1 MKIKYS
7 ALPFLLLFFAI
18 SHTILGQK
26 QYVAADT
33 NNSDVANK
41 ITLMFVG
48 DIMQHM
54 PQINSAKVGNDEYDY
69 NDCFKYVKPLLS
81 DADFTIVN
89 LETTLADKPYSGYP
103 QFSAPDAIV
112 PALINSGV
120 DIIST
125 ANNHSCDKGAKGIKR
140 TIAILDSLQV
150 ERIGTYL
157 DYSDKYDNH
166 PLIINKNDIKIA
178 LLNYT
183 YGTNGLPVPNPHLV
197 NLIHYDSIRNDI
209 ETAKLLRP
217 DKIIVYIHWGTEYQL
232 LPDSSQIKTAKFLF
246 DNGVDIIIG
255 SHPHVVQ
262 PMVWHKRNIINDRD
276 NLVVWSLGNF
286 VSNQRKINTDGGA
299 LVKIEIEKK
308 GNLSYIKNANY
319 YLTWV
324 NIITDTNSKKYNVL
338 PSWYIDNDTIVDGNQ
353 KVAFKLF
360 LKNTREHLNSNNIN
374 IGEGEIIQNKL

>member
-1 MKIKYS
+1 MTKKRF
-7 ALPFLLLFFAI
+7 ALLLLLLFVVNYTA
-18 SHTILGQK
+18 LGQK
-26 QYVAADT
+26 RHLAADT

-41 ITLMFVG
+41 VSLMFVG

-54 PQINSAKVGNDEYDY
+54 PQITSAKVGDDEYDY
-69 NDCFKYVKPLLS
+69 NHCFKHVKPLLS
-81 DADFTIVN
+81 SADFTIVN
-89 LETTLADKPYSGYP
+89 LETTLAGKPYSGYP

-125 ANNHSCDKGAKGIKR
+125 ANNHSCDKGAKGIRR
-140 TIAILDSLQV
+140 TIAVLDSLNV

-157 DYSDKYDNH
+157 DYNDKYEKH

-183 YGTNGLPVPNPHLV
+183 YGTNGLPVPSPLMV

-209 ETAKLLRP
+209 ETAKLLKP

-232 LPDSSQIKTAKFLF
+232 LPDSSQIKTANFLF

-262 PMVWHKRNIINDRD
+262 PMAWHKRNNINEKDK
-276 NLVVWSLGNF
+276 LVVWSLGNF

-299 LVKIEIEKK
+299 MVKIEIEKK

-324 NIITDTNSKKYNVL
+324 NIAADTNSKKYNIL
-338 PSWYIDNDTIVDGNQ
+338 PSWYIDNDTIVEKNQ
-353 KVAFKLF
+353 KVAFDLF
-360 LKNTREHLNSNNIN
+360 LNNTRKHLNINNIN
-374 IGEGEIIQNKL
+374 ISEGESIGDW